1 MSTVLGLQRPGLFPN
16 SRIYSTPRGEGTH
29 GLQSNMRD
37 YYAHPPR
44 TQAQAGPAAPSVH
57 AISEM
62 DRATQALLNAT
73 VALEGRLSE
82 LHQATAPT
90 PTLEARL
97 SELSR
102 AAAAAVSQALQVSQA
117 PAVVQAPAAPAA
129 RGVTS
134 PGGSGGPR
142 CGPRCVV
149 VCSHT
154 RATHNPFL
162 PPHDPS
168 SVSAAPAPA
177 AQGVTV
183 VRAHTRTVRCHTRK
197 SKTRADK
204 PHTPQEIELAVMK
217 RRVEQHKYYMKTN
230 IPVPPFLRG
239 IKPVHKDAYYCVDIN
254 NTFIRAKCSQDST
267 KFDNV
272 KDDMRERD
280 RLIFEARCRI
290 VHQRMG
296 RKRWAIVPLCALPKV
311 D

>member
-1 MSTVLGLQRPGLFPN
+1 
-16 SRIYSTPRGEGTH
+16 
-29 GLQSNMRD
+29 MRD

-62 DRATQALLNAT
+62 DRATQALINAT

-117 PAVVQAPAAPAA
+117 PAAQGVAEVQAPA
-129 RGVTS
+129 
-134 PGGSGGPR
+134 
-142 CGPRCVV
+142 VV
-149 VCSHT
+149 Q
-154 RATHNPFL
+154 
-162 PPHDPS
+162 
-168 SVSAAPAPA
+168 APA

-183 VRAHTRTVRCHTRK
+183 VRAHTRTVRCHSRK
-197 SKTRADK
+197 SKKRADK
-204 PHTPQEIELAVMK
+204 PHTPHEIEFAVMK
-217 RRVEQHKYYMKTN
+217 RRRDQHKYYMKTN
-230 IPVPPFLRG
+230 IPVPPFVRG
-239 IKPVHKDAYYCVDIN
+239 IKPVHKDAYYCVDIKN
-254 NTFIRAKCSQDST
+254 AFIQAHFSKDST
-267 KFDNV
+267 KFDNL
-272 KDDMRERD
+272 KDAMRERD

-290 VHQRMG
+290 VSHNMG
-296 RKRWAIVPLCALPKV
+296 KKKWVIVPLCASPAV

>member
-1 MSTVLGLQRPGLFPN
+1 M
-16 SRIYSTPRGEGTH
+16 YATPRSEGTH
-29 GLQSNMRD
+29 NMQSNMRD

-44 TQAQAGPAAPSVH
+44 TQAHAGPAAPSVH

-62 DRATQALLNAT
+62 DRATQALINAT

-82 LHQATAPT
+82 MHQATTPT

-117 PAVVQAPAAPAA
+117 PAVVQAPAAPAV

-142 CGPRCVV
+142 CGRVV

-183 VRAHTRTVRCHTRK
+183 VRAHTRTVRCHTSK

-204 PHTPQEIELAVMK
+204 TQTPHEIELAVMK
-217 RRVEQHKYYMKTN
+217 RRREQHRYYMKTN

-239 IKPVHKDAYYCVDIN
+239 IKPVHKDAYYCVDIK
-254 NTFIRAKCSQDST
+254 NTFIKANYSKDST
-267 KFDNV
+267 KYDNL
-272 KDDMRERD
+272 KDAMRERD
-280 RLIFEARCRI
+280 RLIFEALCRI
-290 VHQRMG
+290 VYHCMG
-296 RKRWAIVPLCALPKV
+296 KKKWAIVPMSVLTKV

>member
-1 MSTVLGLQRPGLFPN
+1 
-16 SRIYSTPRGEGTH
+16 
-29 GLQSNMRD
+29 MRD

-44 TQAQAGPAAPSVH
+44 TQAQAGAAAPSVH
-57 AISEM
+57 TISEM

-82 LHQATAPT
+82 MHQATTPT

-117 PAVVQAPAAPAA
+117 PAVVRAPMAF
-129 RGVTS
+129 VS
-134 PGGSGGPR
+134 IGGAVPTGI
-142 CGPRCVV
+142 
-149 VCSHT
+149 
-154 RATHNPFL
+154 
-162 PPHDPS
+162 PS

-177 AQGVTV
+177 ARAVTV
-183 VRAHTRTVRCHTRK
+183 VRSHTRTVRSHTRK

-204 PHTPQEIELAVMK
+204 PCTPQEIELVVMK
-217 RRVEQHKYYMKTN
+217 RRIQQNEYYMRTN
-230 IPVPPFLRG
+230 LPVPPFLRG
-239 IKPVHKDAYYCVDIN
+239 IKPVRKDAYYCVDIN
-254 NTFIRAKCSQDST
+254 NTYIRAKLSHDST

-272 KDDMRERD
+272 KDAMRERD

-296 RKRWAIVPLCALPKV
+296 RKRWAIVPLCALSKV